1 MKKKIEIEFDNEDR
15 NGFTE
20 VQLEEMNKLMLTYIL
35 RMQEWSS
42 PKKVTI
48 DGNVF
53 WIRTENKTPKVA
65 AGKKYPVHHEDPI
78 VMNRPKL
85 TYPKGKR

>member
-20 VQLEEMNKLMLTYIL
+20 VQIEELNKLMLTCIL
-35 RMQEWSS
+35 GMQEWSS

-53 WIRTENKTPKVA
+53 WLRTENKLPKAV

-78 VMNRPKL
+78 VMKRPKL
-85 TYPKGKR
+85 TNPKVNR